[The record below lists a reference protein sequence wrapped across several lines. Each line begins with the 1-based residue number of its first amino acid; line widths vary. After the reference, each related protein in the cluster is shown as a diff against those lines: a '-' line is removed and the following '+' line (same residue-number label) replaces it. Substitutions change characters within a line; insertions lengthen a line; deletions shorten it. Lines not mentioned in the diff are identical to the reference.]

1 MTALAIIAS
10 LIALTLALIGVVKR
24 GYADRFIAKL
34 GCKECGHLFLN
45 DPGKCAECD
54 DDREGMQAW

>member
-1 MTALAIIAS
+1 MTALLTLLT

-45 DPGKCAECD
+45 EPGKCTECD

>member
-1 MTALAIIAS
+1 MTALLTLLT

-34 GCKECGHLFLN
+34 GCKECGHLFLSE
-45 DPGKCAECD
+45 PGECSECD